1 VVLLL
6 RQAADGRKIADS
18 TPAWPADWAYGAAVR
33 VEQHPLAP
41 LCRGRVS
48 RRAIAAHGRANSTQL
63 YFYNR
68 SNHKPSNS
76 VRTPGQRRADR
87 DPCLFTKPVLKQS
100 SASRLASFSAWV
112 PTFERGPQYRLSDL

>member
-1 VVLLL
+1 
-6 RQAADGRKIADS
+6 
-18 TPAWPADWAYGAAVR
+18 VR

-68 SNHKPSNS
+68 SNHKAEQLRKN
-76 VRTPGQRRADR
+76 AA
-87 DPCLFTKPVLKQS
+87 TK
-100 SASRLASFSAWV
+100 ASRS
-112 PTFERGPQYRLSDL
+112 GPLSIYETRSQAKFRKQTGVVQRLSTDF